1 MLWFISRQDAYLSK
15 HRRVIRSFSAATL
28 SVNSVN
34 SMDDEIELLRYER
47 LAEDLSGIIAAGNL
61 RPGERLPS
69 VRRLSRERRLSV
81 STVLQALRQLEDRG
95 LVEARPQSGY
105 FVRHASARRAQPS
118 VRSTPEEAVPVD
130 VSQRLM
136 RVLQTGVK
144 PGVAPL
150 SAALPSPALL
160 PLAALQR
167 LYGGVARRHPKLL
180 EGSSHINMD
189 EPALVRQLVLR
200 AVGWAGPQAASEFLI
215 TNSCT
220 EALGLCLRATTRPGD
235 TVAVESPAYYLM
247 LQLLEVLGL
256 KALEIPTDPRTGLS
270 IEALDLATRT
280 GRIAACLLVP
290 NASNPL
296 GSIMPDEHKK
306 RLAKL
311 TAERG
316 VAVIEDDIYGELYF
330 GQTPPRPIK
339 AFDQAGN
346 VMLCS
351 SFSKCLSPALRIG
364 FVAAGRYRQQIALH
378 KTVSSGSTNP
388 ITQLVLAEYLESGSY
403 DRHMRGLRR
412 AYEHQVDAMRSAVA
426 RHFPPATRITQPL
439 GGFVLW
445 VELPDDIDTTTLYD
459 RAIAAG
465 VAYVPGELFSA
476 SGMYRNCLRL
486 NCGNPHT
493 PEIEDAVRRLG
504 ELMAS

>member
-1 MLWFISRQDAYLSK
+1 ME
-15 HRRVIRSFSAATL
+15 
-28 SVNSVN
+28 N
-34 SMDDEIELLRYER
+34 ELLRYER
-47 LAEDLSGIIAAGNL
+47 LAEDLGGIIVAGNL

-81 STVLQALRQLEDRG
+81 STVLQALRRLEDRG

-105 FVRHASARRAQPS
+105 FVRHTLARRSQPNA
-118 VRSTPEEAVPVD
+118 RSTPEAPVPVD

-136 RVLQTGVK
+136 RVLQTSMQ
-144 PGVAPL
+144 PGVTPL
-150 SAALPSPALL
+150 AAALPACSLL

-167 LYGGVARRHPKLL
+167 LYGGVARRHPHLL
-180 EGSSHINMD
+180 EGGSHVNMD
-189 EPALVRQLVLR
+189 APALVRQLVLR
-200 AVGWAGPQAASEFLI
+200 SVGWAGPLAASEFVI

-220 EALGLCLRATTRPGD
+220 EALGLCLRAVTQPGD

-247 LQLLEVLGL
+247 LQLLETLGL
-256 KALEIPTDPRTGLS
+256 KALEIPTDPHSGLS
-270 IEALDLATRT
+270 IEALDLATRQ
-280 GRIAACLLVP
+280 GKVAACLLVP

-296 GSIMPDEHKK
+296 GNIMPDEHKR
-306 RLAKL
+306 RLARL
-311 TAERG
+311 SAERDL
-316 VAVIEDDIYGELYF
+316 AVIEDDIYGDLHFCNER
-330 GQTPPRPIK
+330 PRPIK
-339 AFDQAGN
+339 AFDTTGN

-364 FVAAGRYRQQIALH
+364 FVAAGRYRARIALQ
-378 KTVSSGSTNP
+378 KTITSGATNP
-388 ITQLVLAEYLESGSY
+388 VTQQVLAEYLESGAY
-403 DRHMRGLRR
+403 ERHMRGLRR
-412 AYEHQVDAMRSAVA
+412 TYERQVEAMRASVA
-426 RHFPPATRITQPL
+426 RHLPAATRLTAPQ

-445 VELPDDIDTTTLYD
+445 VELPEEVDTTALHD

-465 VAYVPGELFSA
+465 VGYVPGELFSA

-504 ELMAS
+504 ALVAP

>member
-1 MLWFISRQDAYLSK
+1 ME
-15 HRRVIRSFSAATL
+15 
-28 SVNSVN
+28 N
-34 SMDDEIELLRYER
+34 ELLRYER
-47 LAEDLSGIIAAGNL
+47 LAEDLGGIIVAGNL

-81 STVLQALRQLEDRG
+81 STVLQALHRLEDRG

-105 FVRHASARRAQPS
+105 FVRHTVARRSQPNA
-118 VRSTPEEAVPVD
+118 RSTPEAPVPVD

-136 RVLQTGVK
+136 RVLQTSMQ
-144 PGVAPL
+144 PGVTPL
-150 SAALPSPALL
+150 AAALPACSLL

-167 LYGGVARRHPKLL
+167 LYGGVARRHPHLL
-180 EGSSHINMD
+180 EGGSHVNMD
-189 EPALVRQLVLR
+189 APALVRQLVLR
-200 AVGWAGPQAASEFLI
+200 SVGWAGPLAASEFVI

-220 EALGLCLRATTRPGD
+220 EALGLCLRAVTQPGD

-247 LQLLEVLGL
+247 LQLLETLGL
-256 KALEIPTDPRTGLS
+256 KALEIPTDPHSGLS
-270 IEALDLATRT
+270 IEALDLATRQ
-280 GRIAACLLVP
+280 GRVAACLLVP

-296 GSIMPDEHKK
+296 GSIMPDEHKR
-306 RLAKL
+306 RLARL
-311 TAERG
+311 SAERDL
-316 VAVIEDDIYGELYF
+316 AVIEDDIYGDLHFCNER
-330 GQTPPRPIK
+330 PRPIK
-339 AFDQAGN
+339 AFDTTGN

-364 FVAAGRYRQQIALH
+364 FVAAGRYRARIALQ
-378 KTVSSGSTNP
+378 KTITSGATNP
-388 ITQLVLAEYLESGSY
+388 VTQQVLAEYLESGAY
-403 DRHMRGLRR
+403 ERHMRGLRR
-412 AYEHQVDAMRSAVA
+412 TYERQVEAMRASVA
-426 RHFPPATRITQPL
+426 RHLPAATRLTAPQ

-445 VELPDDIDTTTLYD
+445 VELPEEVDTTALHD

-465 VAYVPGELFSA
+465 VGYVPGELFSA

-504 ELMAS
+504 ALVAP